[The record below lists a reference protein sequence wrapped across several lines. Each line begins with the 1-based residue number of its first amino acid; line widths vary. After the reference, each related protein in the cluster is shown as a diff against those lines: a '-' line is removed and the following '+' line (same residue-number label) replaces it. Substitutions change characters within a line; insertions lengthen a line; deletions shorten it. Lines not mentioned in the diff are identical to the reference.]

1 MKMQKDY
8 LANPLNK
15 LDQVSLYPPLERRK
29 LFSIKLENIIEP
41 EQLILIR
48 QLIEQDLNSWTM
60 GFHKK
65 LTRETKTENGAIYR
79 QLGDVTFEK
88 KGEDIL
94 ITIEL
99 FNEEPEQIMIA
110 ADGSLKSSI
119 TDPETLQQIL
129 TKIFQ
134 FNKDFAI
141 YSNLIEKTTMSLD
154 DFTQTKRNKPE
165 IPGQELEKYDSAT
178 TYEQQMDSLIY
189 EALSSFDEMPEIPN
203 INRQEIFQKAYQSV
217 ARDFFDKAS
226 KQSQNFFNSF
236 DAKRV
241 LFLKDEDVNTI
252 TSAYYEEI
260 KDQSSYA
267 MTLKKGLIVI
277 NQELIME
284 QILDP
289 DFIKIYHLIK
299 RENFSLPSDQK
310 AMIDLLAEYIPFDF
324 NTSNEAIDPNFVDKI
339 KTNEN
344 LAKELLE
351 QMLWS
356 IFYHECLHI
365 LSSSCG
371 FSSEL
376 MEAATYYY
384 TAIATHKEKG
394 TNAFGMSIILA
405 RPEPSIKWL
414 TFIRDFAIDKQL
426 AEDMYFNQDG
436 HWSLQK
442 ILFFF
447 KDKQEE
453 LIKLMKSEDDP

>member
-1 MKMQKDY
+1 
-8 LANPLNK
+8 
-15 LDQVSLYPPLERRK
+15 
-29 LFSIKLENIIEP
+29 
-41 EQLILIR
+41 
-48 QLIEQDLNSWTM
+48 
-60 GFHKK
+60 
-65 LTRETKTENGAIYR
+65 
-79 QLGDVTFEK
+79 
-88 KGEDIL
+88 
-94 ITIEL
+94 
-99 FNEEPEQIMIA
+99 
-110 ADGSLKSSI
+110 
-119 TDPETLQQIL
+119 
-129 TKIFQ
+129 
-134 FNKDFAI
+134 
-141 YSNLIEKTTMSLD
+141 
-154 DFTQTKRNKPE
+154 
-165 IPGQELEKYDSAT
+165 
-178 TYEQQMDSLIY
+178 
-189 EALSSFDEMPEIPN
+189 
-203 INRQEIFQKAYQSV
+203 
-217 ARDFFDKAS
+217 
-226 KQSQNFFNSF
+226 
-236 DAKRV
+236 
-241 LFLKDEDVNTI
+241 
-252 TSAYYEEI
+252 
-260 KDQSSYA
+260 
-267 MTLKKGLIVI
+267 
-277 NQELIME
+277 
-284 QILDP
+284 
-289 DFIKIYHLIK
+289 
-299 RENFSLPSDQK
+299 
-310 AMIDLLAEYIPFDF
+310 
-324 NTSNEAIDPNFVDKI
+324 